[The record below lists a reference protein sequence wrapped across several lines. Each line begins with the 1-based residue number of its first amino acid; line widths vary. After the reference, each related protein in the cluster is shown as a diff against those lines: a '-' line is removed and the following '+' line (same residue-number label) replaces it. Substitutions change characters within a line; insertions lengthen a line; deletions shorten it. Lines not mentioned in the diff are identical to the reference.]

1 MAKFDRYAPFE
12 GSAPAASDA
21 KPANRYAPFT
31 PTATSSAAAPEEGSD
46 VNPAAIAAGAAV
58 GYGANKLFPID
69 PIDLQAEKR
78 AASLKA
84 ELSGLRAQG
93 SVASQQ
99 LEGSRAPFVA
109 AQGATEAAQMELA
122 RNRML
127 MELVTQRAMQLGV
140 DPLDFVKSPELFAKA
155 MSPEAGF
162 AGKNWVKAQYGN
174 VNPILENR
182 LVGTGG
188 AKEMVENF
196 MATKPRAD
204 AAVGPS
210 TQAESGILRPAGRS
224 PEGGRAGVMVGN
236 IDKTLQEA
244 IIARD
249 AAQAAEQ
256 AAKAGIDPKL
266 APAVDRLE
274 RQVAGS
280 KAEMLA
286 AQKAV
291 PSAAEKIASLVSGP
305 KVGAGLGALSAYKLP
320 QAYEEYMKG
329 NYRDALLHGL
339 EGVSGGLM
347 LVPHPLVKAAGV
359 AAMAPALA
367 YEYGPLAYDALK
379 KGFNYFNPNK

>member
-12 GSAPAASDA
+12 GAAPAASDA
-21 KPANRYAPFT
+21 KPVDRYAPFT
-31 PTATSSAAAPEEGSD
+31 PTATPETTAPEEGSD
-46 VNPAAIAAGAAV
+46 VNPAAIAAGAAA
-58 GYGANKLFPID
+58 GYGANKFFPLN

-78 AASLKA
+78 ATNLKD

-93 SVASQQ
+93 RVAVQQ
-99 LEGSRAPFVA
+99 LESARAPFAA
-109 AQGATEAAQMELA
+109 AQGVTEAAQMELA

-174 VNPILENR
+174 VNPILESR

-196 MATKPRAD
+196 MATAPKAQ
-204 AAVGPS
+204 AAVGP
-210 TQAESGILRPAGRS
+210 TVQDPSGIITPAGRS
-224 PEGGRAGVMVGN
+224 PEGGRAGMMVGN

-244 IIARD
+244 IVARE
-249 AAQAAEQ
+249 AAQAAEA
-256 AAKAGIDPKL
+256 AAKSGIDPKL
-266 APAVDRLE
+266 ASSVDRLE

-291 PSAAEKIASLVSGP
+291 PTAAEKIANLVSGP
-305 KVGAGLGALSAYKLP
+305 KVGAGLGAISAYKLP
-320 QAYEEYMKG
+320 QAYEEYMRG
-329 NYRDALLHGL
+329 NYRDAMLHGL
-339 EGVSGGLM
+339 EGVSGALM
-347 LVPHPLVKAAGV
+347 LAPHPFVKAAGV
-359 AAMAPALA
+359 AAMAPSLA
-367 YEYGPLAYDALK
+367 YEYAPLAYDAIK
-379 KGFNYFNPNK
+379 KGFNYLNPKK